1 MPLALPTNNCL
12 QLILNLSPHSS
23 RGQEC
28 PRYGSKT
35 INIRKNKMA
44 KKELI
49 VGGGCFWCT
58 EAVFELLKGVSDVE
72 SGYANGQTL
81 NPTYR
86 DICTGE
92 TGHAEVIKI
101 TYDDSIITSDTLF
114 DIFFVVHNP
123 TTLNAQGAD
132 RGTQY
137 RSTILYTDE
146 ETKDAAEVAME
157 AAQADYS
164 DPIVTVIE
172 PLGSY
177 YTAEAYHQNY
187 YQQNQMQG
195 YCMAVIPPKLAKLKA
210 KFGEKIK

>member
-1 MPLALPTNNCL
+1 MK
-12 QLILNLSPHSS
+12 QELIL
-23 RGQEC
+23 
-28 PRYGSKT
+28 
-35 INIRKNKMA
+35 
-44 KKELI
+44 
-49 VGGGCFWCT
+49 GGGCFWCT

-101 TYDDSIITSDTLF
+101 TYDDDIITSDTLL
-114 DIFFVVHNP
+114 DIFFAVHNP
-123 TTLNAQGAD
+123 TTLNQQGAD

-146 ETKDAAEVAME
+146 ETKESAQAALE
-157 AAQADYS
+157 AAQADYQ
-164 DPIVTVIE
+164 DPIVTTIE
-172 PLGSY
+172 PLACY
-177 YTAEAYHQNY
+177 YTAETYHQDY
-187 YQQNQMQG
+187 YRQNQMQG

-210 KFGEKIK
+210 KFGKEIA

>member
-1 MPLALPTNNCL
+1 
-12 QLILNLSPHSS
+12 
-23 RGQEC
+23 
-28 PRYGSKT
+28 
-35 INIRKNKMA
+35 MA
-44 KKELI
+44 KQELI
-49 VGGGCFWCT
+49 VGSGCFWCT

-101 TYDDSIITSDTLF
+101 TYDDSIITLDTLL

-137 RSTILYTDE
+137 RSTILYTDK
-146 ETKDAAEVAME
+146 ETKDAAEAAME

-172 PLGSY
+172 PLDVY
-177 YTAEAYHQNY
+177 YKAETYHQDY
-187 YQQNQMQG
+187 YLQNAMQG

-210 KFGEKIK
+210 KFGKEMV

>member
-1 MPLALPTNNCL
+1 
-12 QLILNLSPHSS
+12 
-23 RGQEC
+23 
-28 PRYGSKT
+28 
-35 INIRKNKMA
+35 MA

-72 SGYANGQTL
+72 SGYANGHTL

-92 TGHAEVIKI
+92 SGHAEVIKI
-101 TYDDSIITSDTLF
+101 TYEDTVITSDTLL
-114 DIFFVVHNP
+114 DIFFVIHDP
-123 TTLNAQGAD
+123 TTLNRQGAD

-137 RSTILYTDE
+137 RSTILYTDD
-146 ETKDAAEVAME
+146 ETKEVAEASME
-157 AAQADYS
+157 AAQEDYT
-164 DPIVTVIE
+164 DTIVTVIE
-172 PLGSY
+172 PLDTY
-177 YTAEAYHQNY
+177 YPAEAYHQDY

-210 KFGEKIK
+210 KFAKDMV

>member
-1 MPLALPTNNCL
+1 M
-12 QLILNLSPHSS
+12 
-23 RGQEC
+23 
-28 PRYGSKT
+28 
-35 INIRKNKMA
+35 

-72 SGYANGQTL
+72 SGYANGHTP

-86 DICTGE
+86 DICTGD
-92 TGHAEVIKI
+92 TGYAEVIKI
-101 TYDDSIITSDTLF
+101 TYDDSIISVDTLLE
-114 DIFFVVHNP
+114 IFFVIHDP
-123 TTLNAQGAD
+123 TTLNRQGAD

-146 ETKDAAEVAME
+146 ETKEAAEAALE
-157 AAQADYS
+157 AAQADHK

-172 PLGSY
+172 PLESY
-177 YTAEAYHQNY
+177 YTAESYHQDY
-187 YQQNQMQG
+187 YRQNTMQG

-210 KFGEKIK
+210 KFGKEMA